1 MPRSTV
7 YFIPYHLQPPHCH
20 HLHPENSLYVQ
31 QQPALRSLKHFE
43 LMKSVSCF
51 DEAPETTE
59 NVAKIRMH
67 RRNSCDCSRI
77 LKCIVF
83 AILVEELNK
92 TIGVQLHLNQ
102 VPACV
107 CCCLAAR
114 KRIQCIVGESLRSNR
129 TIK

>member
-1 MPRSTV
+1 
-7 YFIPYHLQPPHCH
+7 
-20 HLHPENSLYVQ
+20 
-31 QQPALRSLKHFE
+31 
-43 LMKSVSCF
+43 MKSVSCF

-92 TIGVQLHLNQ
+92 TIGVQLHLNL

-107 CCCLAAR
+107 CCCLATR
-114 KRIQCIVGESLRSNR
+114 KRIQCIVGGEFAFQSNHQIDEIEMAKMVLSTFR
-129 TIK
+129 FLIQI